1 MRVGLLW
8 VAAVAATSCSPEE
21 VPETE
26 TAPVPQPIVGGSI
39 ASTCQWPT
47 TVLLPNV
54 GCSGTL
60 IHPQIIVTASH
71 CGTGEKIA
79 ILGETRT
86 SPARTMSIEYCR
98 RYQGAAGPTPT
109 DFAFCKLRLPVND
122 VPIVPVLMG
131 CETEILQP
139 GQKVVIAGFGDSGRI
154 GGFGT
159 KRWVETTI
167 NRVGGARGI
176 QVGGMG
182 KAPCYGD
189 SGGPAFVNLPDGS
202 WRVFGIDSA
211 GVSQGCDGG
220 DVMALMHEAVPWIE
234 EQAKID
240 VTPCHDADG
249 TWRPSAACQGFSL
262 TPALAGR
269 SWLDGCAEPARSPP
283 PATCGEPFEAGDGG
297 PEDAWNADAHHLGA
311 PPDLQP
317 SSFDDDPLAFRPRV
331 HSQGCA
337 CTVERGRAGALPVL
351 AIVAAVVR
359 RRRR

>member
-1 MRVGLLW
+1 MRVGLVW
-8 VAAVAATSCSPEE
+8 VAAVAATSCGPEE
-21 VPETE
+21 APETE
-26 TAPVPQPIVGGSI
+26 AAPQVQPIVGGSI

-47 TVLLPNV
+47 TVLLPNA

-71 CGTGEKIA
+71 CGVGEKIA
-79 ILGETRT
+79 VFGESRT
-86 SPARTMSIEYCR
+86 SPARLMSIEYCR
-98 RYQGAAGPTPT
+98 RFQGAAGPTPT
-109 DFAFCKLRLPVND
+109 DFAFCKLRLPVTD

-139 GQKVVIAGFGDSGRI
+139 GQRVVIAGFGDSGRL

-167 NRVGGARGI
+167 NKVGGNRGI

-211 GVSQGCDGG
+211 GLAQGCDAG

-234 EQAKID
+234 EQSKID
-240 VTPCHDADG
+240 VTPCHDANG
-249 TWRPSAACQGFSL
+249 TWNPSAACARFPMSPQL
-262 TPALAGR
+262 PGR
-269 SWLDGCAEPARSPP
+269 SWANGCAEPALSPL
-283 PATCGEPFEAGDGG
+283 ASTCGEAYLAGDGG
-297 PEDAWNADAHHLGA
+297 SEDAWGGEIHAR
-311 PPDLQP
+311 PDGEATV
-317 SSFDDDPLAFRPRV
+317 FEDNPLAWRPRV

-337 CTVERGRAGALPVL
+337 CALGGRGEGAFALLLVL
-351 AIVAAVVR
+351 GAFVLR
-359 RRRR
+359 RRA